1 MEKFIIISTIYVVIM
16 YLNYNKVKKNKKEML
31 QFKDSI
37 SRFTFIQFSF
47 GLYEIIQNKF
57 DATAFM
63 YRLMFSHLGLAS
75 FSLIRD
81 FIK

>member
-1 MEKFIIISTIYVVIM
+1 MEKFIIISVIYVTVM
-16 YLNYNKVKKNKKEML
+16 YLNYNKIKKNKKEML

-47 GLYEIIQNKF
+47 GLYELIQNKF
-57 DATAFM
+57 DTSAFI

-75 FSLIRD
+75 FSLARD
-81 FIK
+81 YLK